1 MEFFKKYQI
10 IIFRSVGSFL
20 FIVSVAAFFWTAP
33 KKGFTE
39 NEIAAANV
47 ARMEARMAGQSS
59 SSTQAQKPNKSP
71 FLKTYKDTQA
81 KQLRYALI
89 VLMILGAGF
98 LLYSFIS
105 KKGGK
110 EV

>member
-1 MEFFKKYQI
+1 MEFFKKYQT
-10 IIFRSVGSFL
+10 IIFRSLGVL
-20 FIVSVAAFFWTAP
+20 LLIVSIAAFFWTAP

-47 ARMEARMAGQSS
+47 ARMEARMAGQNSGV
-59 SSTQAQKPNKSP
+59 AQKEKPKHSP

-89 VLMILGAGF
+89 VMMIAGIGF
-98 LLYSFIS
+98 LGYSFLS
-105 KKGGK
+105 KK
-110 EV
+110 EEQ

>member
-1 MEFFKKYQI
+1 MEFFTKHQRV
-10 IIFRSVGSFL
+10 IFRSLGAIFL
-20 FIVSVAAFFWTAP
+20 IVSIAAFFWTAP

-47 ARMEARMAGQSS
+47 ARMEARMSGQSS
-59 SSTQAQKPNKSP
+59 VIAQKEKPKHSP

-89 VLMILGAGF
+89 IMMIFGIGF
-98 LLYSFIS
+98 LGYSFIS
-105 KKGGK
+105 DKKDA
-110 EV
+110 